1 MQYIN
6 PKKAED
12 FLNDTG
18 DVDPGKAQEFL
29 DEWRIQVSNV
39 LAQKAGFNTV
49 FGAPLGLGTPGI
61 SKYLRDNGTVTFTK
75 EYGDILRA
83 VLDYNQE
90 NGFFIKDPYA
100 TAVSLHA
107 LERPGKLIFQV
118 SKNLR
123 ETSIAMNYTMETYLW
138 GVKNRKF
145 VQKYPNASWIF
156 APNVGEYDPR
166 VIAYMEAADLIP
178 VGKNPFDDNNALL
191 RSYIEKTTVAK
202 QLYQYYQYDKEVER
216 LLNDPNNPRRNF
228 VDYRTEIMRKADV
241 EKEALKLSNPLLKH
255 VLETQKVIT
264 TEELRTNFN
273 ELKTIV
279 NQNLFPK
286 EVGLDTR
293 DLLKTMVRSASE
305 LLLVTENNAVAR
317 QYLGDTELR
326 QQVEIMYSEYQSIAR
341 QNPILG
347 QAWTAIIKPM
357 LDKTYDYP
365 LQIVRKPGD

>member
-1 MQYIN
+1 
-6 PKKAED
+6 
-12 FLNDTG
+12 
-18 DVDPGKAQEFL
+18 
-29 DEWRIQVSNV
+29 V
-39 LAQKAGFNTV
+39 LAQKAGFNTIY
-49 FGAPLGLGTPGI
+49 GAPLALGTPGI

-118 SKNLR
+118 PKNLR
-123 ETSIAMNYTMETYLW
+123 ESKIAINYTMETYLW

-145 VQKYPNASWIF
+145 VEQYPNASWIF

-166 VIAYMEAADLIP
+166 VIAYMEAADMIP
-178 VGKNPFDDNNALL
+178 EGKNAFDDNNAAL
-191 RSYIEKTTVAK
+191 RSYIERTTVAK

-216 LLNDPNNPRRNF
+216 LLNDPDNPRRNF

-255 VLETQKVIT
+255 VLETQQVIT
-264 TEELRTNFN
+264 TETLRTNFN

-293 DLLKTMVRSASE
+293 DLLKIMVRSASE
-305 LLLVTENNAVAR
+305 LLVVTENNAVAR

-326 QQVEIMYSEYQSIAR
+326 QQVETMYSEYQNIAR

-347 QAWTAIIKPM
+347 EAWTAIIKPM

-365 LQIVRKPGD
+365 LQVVRKPGD